1 MKFHYYQDTDTLY
14 IELMDTPSADTRE
27 VAPGILIDLDSNGKL
42 VGIDIDQA
50 SNFVNL
56 TKLEAQGLPNARFSV
71 HA

>member
-27 VAPGILIDLDSNGKL
+27 VAPGVLMDLDSKGKL
-42 VGIDIDQA
+42 VGIDIDHA

-56 TKLEAQGLPNARFSV
+56 TKLETQGLPNARFSI
-71 HA
+71 HT